1 MQSLLIIDDE
11 PNVCY
16 TLEKVLGSAEL
27 KILTAGTAATGVE
40 LVRRES
46 PDAVILDVRLPD
58 MSGLD
63 AYRQIR
69 QIDARLPVIII
80 TAHGT
85 TETAIEATKLGAF
98 DYLLKPLDLEQL
110 RDVVARA
117 VHLSQISRTPAMY
130 DENGPPQV
138 ESDQTGGQLAA
149 HAGALQVDR
158 PDRPA
163 GRDRADPGRKRDGQ
177 GDGCPGHLPA
187 QPPQPGPAA
196 GHQLRGNSRAALG
209 KRAFR
214 PRARR
219 VHRRRPPPHRQVRAG
234 RRRNHLHG

>member
-16 TLEKVLGSAEL
+16 TLEKVLGSARL
-27 KILTAGTAATGVE
+27 KVLTAGTAGDGLEA
-40 LVRRES
+40 VRRES

-85 TETAIEATKLGAF
+85 TETAIEAMKLGAF
-98 DYLLKPLDLEQL
+98 DYLLKPLDLDQL

-117 VHLSQISRTPAMY
+117 
-130 DENGPPQV
+130 D
-138 ESDQTGGQLAA
+138 
-149 HAGALQVDR
+149 
-158 PDRPA
+158 
-163 GRDRADPGRKRDGQ
+163 
-177 GDGCPGHLPA
+177 
-187 QPPQPGPAA
+187 PPQPDQPHA
-196 GHQLRGNSRAALG
+196 GHV
-209 KRAFR
+209 
-214 PRARR
+214 RR
-219 VHRRRPPPHRQVRAG
+219 EASRRRSKATNWSATRRPCRSSTSPSAG
-234 RRRNHLHG
+234 SPRRT